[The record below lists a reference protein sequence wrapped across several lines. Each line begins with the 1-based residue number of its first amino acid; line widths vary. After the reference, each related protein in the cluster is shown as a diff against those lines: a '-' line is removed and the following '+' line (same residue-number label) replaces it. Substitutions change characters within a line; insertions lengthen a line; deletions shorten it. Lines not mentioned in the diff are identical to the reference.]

1 MKSFLIF
8 FSFCLFLIPFSKV
21 VTETTETP
29 VTVHIL
35 PHSHCDVGWQD
46 TPEGYYTTRV
56 KHILDS
62 VVEQCS
68 ANPEYRF
75 IWVEVWFLQQW
86 WADSTELQREQFKAL
101 VEKKQIELVLG
112 GIVMSDDANVYFE
125 DDIDQL
131 TEGHTWL
138 KENVVPDHPEL
149 LPKHAWHIDP
159 FGESSWNPT
168 VFNDICFD
176 VFVINRIS
184 QSLKNLY
191 MADQDLEFI
200 WRGLESKSASSGREH
215 NPWVLGHVLP
225 HHYSAPPGFNW
236 EDDPKTNPAITA
248 ENIDDR
254 ATVLCTWLKGV
265 AATFQDN
272 ILLQTF
278 GDDFKFQHASWQY
291 GNMSLLIDYINSN
304 PEKFN
309 MIIQFSTLREYFDDL
324 YSRELE
330 FPVTTQNFD
339 FFPYDSTV
347 NNDYWTGYFTS
358 WPIVKR
364 LVRYTSNILRTADFF
379 WSLSGFQF
387 FNEIY
392 TKTFENILWLRRE
405 MGVAQHHDT
414 ITGTS
419 PQINLRR
426 VQEQLLHG
434 QSLVKD
440 SLNNILIMMQEASG
454 ISYQFNIDLLVKE
467 IETHQEAAVVV
478 MNNLAWKREEWIKI
492 SLENY
497 TLLLFEMKDIKVKY
511 FGGLELNPSHYT
523 FINKELF
530 IYSYLPPLGY
540 QCYSIVSST
549 TDDEKQNENKNG
561 NENENENGNGNRN
574 RNRNE
579 IQNGNGNRNKNGNR
593 NENLNDEGLEIE
605 TENVVK
611 SAKEIEI
618 EIGDLDKISKMNLP
632 NIQGNL
638 FTMENEYYQITFD
651 LSTGKPIQLK
661 NIEIEREIPFE
672 YDWYQYIGSLED
684 NNYILNVEKNAT
696 KLAEK
701 VTTFK
706 YYTSDSHLV
715 QEVRITID
723 YNIKQTIRLY
733 ERIPEVEIEIDVGS
747 ILPPQELI
755 SRFNVGLET
764 NGYFYTDSFGFQLF
778 EKYKWTKWDSIS
790 SSYRPM
796 TSYAALRDEK
806 NDLQMTF
813 IHDFARGAASLDS
826 GSIEFMHVRADFGN
840 GWLLDGTTTNQKI
853 WITFDSIEKQE
864 QSRAK
869 SNIIHQRAP
878 LLMYSAGYN
887 ARMNCPRFNGLK
899 EPFPD
904 HTHLVSLKR
913 ISKDNPKSIIRLMN
927 VITPETANSDVNQP
941 VDINLFHY
949 FKDYLKF
956 DESTEITLTGLW
968 DKNSCQRKDWK
979 WSNKPEPHSSEDKN
993 QQYNVKYP
1001 FNKDIELLPG
1011 EIRTFEI
1018 ETQY

>member
-1 MKSFLIF
+1 MKGFLIF
-8 FSFCLFLIPFSKV
+8 FCFCLFLIPFSKASV
-21 VTETTETP
+21 VDNETTETP
-29 VTVHIL
+29 ITVHML
-35 PHSHCDVGWQD
+35 PHSHCDVGYKD
-46 TPEGYYTTRV
+46 TPEGYYTKSV
-56 KHILDS
+56 KHILDT

-184 QSLKNLY
+184 QSLKDLY

-200 WRGLESKSASSGREH
+200 WRGLESKSATSGREH

-225 HHYSAPPGFNW
+225 HHYSAPPGFDW
-236 EDDPKTNPAITA
+236 EGSSKDNPPITSK
-248 ENIDDR
+248 NIDAR

-265 AATFQDN
+265 AAAFQDK
-272 ILLQTF
+272 ILLQPF
-278 GDDFKFQHASWQY
+278 GQDFKFQHASWQY

-304 PEKFN
+304 PEKFQT
-309 MIIQFSTLREYFDDL
+309 IIQFSTLREYFDDL

-347 NNDYWTGYFTS
+347 NNAYWTGYFTS

-379 WSLSGFQF
+379 WSLSGLQF
-387 FNEIY
+387 FNEED
-392 TKTFENILWLRRE
+392 TKSFENILWLRRE

-419 PQINLRR
+419 PQINLLRA
-426 VQEQLLHG
+426 QEQLHHG

-440 SLNNILIMMQEASG
+440 SLNHILVEMQDASR

-478 MNNLAWKREEWIKI
+478 MNNLAWQREEWIKI

-497 TLLLFEMKDIKVKY
+497 TFLLFELKDLTVKY
-511 FGGLELNPSHYT
+511 FGGLELNPEHYT

-530 IYSYLPPLGY
+530 IYTYLPPLGY

-549 TDDEKQNENKNG
+549 TDNDQQNENNF
-561 NENENENGNGNRN
+561 ENENGNRN
-574 RNRNE
+574 RNRNKKRDG
-579 IQNGNGNRNKNGNR
+579 NGNGNRNNGDVEIKKE
-593 NENLNDEGLEIE
+593 NE
-605 TENVVK
+605 VK
-611 SAKEIEI
+611 RAKEIEI
-618 EIGDLDKISKMNLP
+618 EIGDIDKISKMNLP

-638 FTMENEYYQITFD
+638 FTMENQYYQITFD
-651 LSTGKPIQLK
+651 LSTGKAIQLK
-661 NIEIEREIPFE
+661 NIEIEKEIPFE
-672 YDWYQYIGSLED
+672 HDWYQYLGSIFD
-684 NNYILNVEKNAT
+684 NNYIFNVEKNAT
-696 KLAEK
+696 QLADK

-715 QEVRITID
+715 QEVRITIEP
-723 YNIKQTIRLY
+723 YVTQTIRLY
-733 ERIPEVEIEIDVGS
+733 DRIPEVEIEMDVGS

-778 EKYKWTKWDSIS
+778 EKYKWTKWDYIS
-790 SSYRPM
+790 SGYRPM

-806 NDLQMTF
+806 QDLQMTF

-826 GSIEFMHVRADFGN
+826 GSIEFMHVRADFGK

-864 QSRAK
+864 QNRAK

-878 LLMYSAGYN
+878 LLMYSAGHKAKMGY
-887 ARMNCPRFNGLK
+887 PRYNGLN

-904 HTHLVSLKR
+904 QTHLVSLKR
-913 ISKDNPKSIIRLMN
+913 ISKDNSKSIIRLMN

-941 VDINLFHY
+941 VDINLYHY

-968 DKNSCQRKDWK
+968 DKNSCQKKDWK
-979 WSNKPEPHSSEDKN
+979 WSNKPEPNSSEDRK
-993 QQYNVKYP
+993 QQYNVKNP
-1001 FNKDIELLPG
+1001 FNTDIKLLPG

-1018 ETQY
+1018 DTQ